1 MEMALTYTVVIEK
14 EGETSTFHDVTIK
27 LTNGGVW
34 VYTGENKRFWI
45 PPHRIIE
52 IRTYPSA

>member
-1 MEMALTYTVVIEK
+1 MALTYTVVIEK